1 MEEAWPALLG
11 FRDENNARF
20 KPWARELHSFSNIRM
35 PLSSSYSHALPNV
48 MTEMPPLFFNQNII
62 LVLAPSYTF
71 VFLILVIR
79 ANLKSGQVALLKSC

>member
-11 FRDENNARF
+11 FRDKNNAWF

-35 PLSSSYSHALPNV
+35 PLSSYSHTLPNV
-48 MTEMPPLFFNQNII
+48 MTEMPPLSFSQNII
-62 LVLAPSYTF
+62 LVLASSCTF